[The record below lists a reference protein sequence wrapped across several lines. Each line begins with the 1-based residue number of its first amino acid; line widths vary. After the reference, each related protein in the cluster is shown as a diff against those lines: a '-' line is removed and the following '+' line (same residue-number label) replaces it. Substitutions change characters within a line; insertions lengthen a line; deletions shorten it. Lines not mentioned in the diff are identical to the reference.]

1 MNTSRPVR
9 FSFTRC
15 ARRHFLESAAATLLA
30 LLSFGIAPA
39 ALADRDHDQARDPQH
54 WVASWATSPAAYFV
68 YVAPVPQNQALAP
81 SPTRFTTANIQ
92 PDLAFPFPNAN
103 TSGANDQTIRSIVKP
118 DLWGNT
124 MRLRFS
130 NVFGNQA
137 LTFDSTTIALQE
149 YAGNVVHGTVTPVT
163 FGRSNSV
170 TIPAGQEMWSDPV
183 HLAWVRSADDPL
195 IQGRNLAI
203 SYSIQG
209 DSGHMTYHSGANTTS
224 YITGPGT
231 GDHTYDADGF
241 AYEYTTSSWFFLAT
255 LDVMASTDT
264 VVICAFGDSITDGT
278 HTTFNGNDRWANV
291 LSRRLHDAY
300 GNKVSIVNE
309 AIGGN
314 RVINPVVANAASGPA
329 AVDRLDRDVLG
340 LSGLTDVIWLEGIND
355 LGAGYGAAANPVENP
370 VIHTPQAIIAG
381 YQDVVARL
389 HRHGVKVYGATVVS
403 ALGLNNP
410 AQGWDLIHFPS
421 FLATVDNGAAVEAGR
436 LILNQ
441 FIRTPGN
448 FDGVVDFD
456 AATRDPDPAAL
467 GNMKAKYLPN
477 SQFTQLPWDYL
488 HPNHA
493 GYNAMGLA
501 VDIAPFAPAHHRSR
515 RGEQ

>member
-15 ARRHFLESAAATLLA
+15 ARRHFLESAAAALLA

-39 ALADRDHDQARDPQH
+39 ALADRDHDQGRDPQH

-130 NVFGNQA
+130 NVFGNQP

-149 YAGNVVHGTVTPVT
+149 YAGNVVHGTATPVT
-163 FGRSNSV
+163 FGRSISV

-209 DSGHMTYHSGANTTS
+209 NSGHMTYHSGANTTS

-241 AYEYTTSSWFFLAT
+241 AYEYTTSSWFFLTT

-314 RVINPVVANAASGPA
+314 RVINPVVANATSGPA

-355 LGAGYGAAANPVENP
+355 LGAG
-370 VIHTPQAIIAG
+370 HTTAAIIAG
-381 YQDVVARL
+381 YQNIVGRL
-389 HRHGVKVYGATVVS
+389 HAKDIKVFAGTMTS
-403 ALGLNNP
+403 ALGMVNP
-410 AQGWDLIHFPS
+410 AEGWNSGFE
-421 FLATVDNGAAVEAGR
+421 AAADNGPAVDANR
-436 LILNQ
+436 LVLNA
-441 FIRTPGN
+441 FIRTSGL
-448 FDGVVDFD
+448 FDGVEDFD
-456 AATRDPDPAAL
+456 AATLDPAT
-467 GNMKAKYLPN
+467 GNMKAVYVPN
-477 SQFTQLPWDYL
+477 SQFTQLLGDYL

-493 GYNAMGLA
+493 GYNAMGEA
-501 VDIAPFAPAHHRSR
+501 VDITPFAPPHHH
-515 RGEQ
+515 